1 MKPRGGK
8 AARTALIGML
18 GALALTLSF
27 LEGLLPPLPFLPPGA
42 KPGLSNLAVL
52 YAASAFG
59 AGPAFLIVGLKAF
72 FALLT
77 RGIAAGLMSL
87 LGGLLST
94 AGMVL
99 LLRFRG
105 FGLVGAGVCGGV
117 LHNLGQLL
125 GAMLLTKTA
134 ALVFYLPLL
143 IVFGTA
149 FGLLTGLI
157 SHTTLPLLQRQMRR
171 AFPPANSDT
180 KEPKP

>member
-8 AARTALIGML
+8 AARTALTGML

-27 LEGLLPPLPFLPPGA
+27 LESLIPPLPFLPPGA

-52 YAASAFG
+52 YAASALG
-59 AGPAFLIVGLKAF
+59 AGPAFLLVGLKAL
-72 FALLT
+72 FALVT
-77 RGIAAGLMSL
+77 RGITAGLMSFA
-87 LGGLLST
+87 GGLLST

-99 LLRFRG
+99 LLRCRG
-105 FGLVGAGVCGGV
+105 VGLVGVGVCGGV

-143 IVFGTA
+143 IVFGAA
-149 FGLLTGLI
+149 FGLITGLV
-157 SHTTLPLLQRQMRR
+157 SHMTLPFLQKQIQR
-171 AFPPANSDT
+171 AFPPADSDT

>member
-1 MKPRGGK
+1 
-8 AARTALIGML
+8 
-18 GALALTLSF
+18 
-27 LEGLLPPLPFLPPGA
+27 
-42 KPGLSNLAVL
+42 
-52 YAASAFG
+52 
-59 AGPAFLIVGLKAF
+59 
-72 FALLT
+72 
-77 RGIAAGLMSL
+77 MSL